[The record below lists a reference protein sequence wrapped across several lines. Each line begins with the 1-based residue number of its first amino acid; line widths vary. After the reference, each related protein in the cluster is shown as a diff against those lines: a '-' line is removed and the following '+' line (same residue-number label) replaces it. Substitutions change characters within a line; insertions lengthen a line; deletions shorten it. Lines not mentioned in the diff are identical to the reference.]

1 MVSKTMPSAPRSD
14 LHIFIALRFLIVHL
28 LQFDLSWIIWCW
40 WCFAFNIKCTKIIR
54 NQLKEHPNAILV
66 LYLLLL
72 WLQCQANKNQVNSI
86 LLARC
91 SASWPNKRPKRT
103 GVPCNLGVKLTME
116 LKQHM
121 EVSWNRAS
129 SDSSYHP
136 FFRRIFHEINHPAM
150 GVPPWLWKP
159 PYVSPQSNSQC

>member
-1 MVSKTMPSAPRSD
+1 MVKSGMVSKTMPSAPRSD

-121 EVSWNRAS
+121 EVSWNGS
-129 SDSSYHP
+129 T
-136 FFRRIFHEINHPAM
+136 
-150 GVPPWLWKP
+150 
-159 PYVSPQSNSQC
+159 PQSSILMGLLLILVIIHFFVVFSMK